1 MKLQHVAGLFA
12 LTSFAAVACAPPDSD
27 TATMGDTTAAAP
39 AQEAP
44 GAGQPGLGTA
54 GTMTEPELGNFL
66 VTVNTLEIA
75 EAELA
80 QQQAGNAEVRQ
91 FAEQLV
97 QEHTRANEQLRQALG
112 GGTTVDQEQS
122 QQALQLRQE
131 ATQSLERMRGLSGA
145 EFDRA
150 FIQHQVQMH
159 ERVLDTLDR
168 TGTTGATQDGMR
180 PLIQEL
186 RTTLQS
192 HLQRAQQI
200 QQQLATAASPG
211 S

>member
-1 MKLQHVAGLFA
+1 MKLQHLAGLFA
-12 LTSFAAVACAPPDSD
+12 FTSFAAVACAPPDSD
-27 TATMGDTTAAAP
+27 TATMGDTTAAP
-39 AQEAP
+39 AQESPA
-44 GAGQPGLGTA
+44 AGQPGLGTA
-54 GTMTEPELGNFL
+54 GTMTEPELGSFL

-80 QQQAGNAEVRQ
+80 QQQAENAEVRQ

-122 QQALQLRQE
+122 QQAQQLRQE

-150 FIQHQVQMH
+150 FIQHQIEMH
-159 ERVLDTLDR
+159 QRVLDTLDR
-168 TGTTGATQDGMR
+168 TGMTGATQDGMR

-200 QQQLATAASPG
+200 QQQLGTGTSPG
-211 S
+211 G